1 MENAQLADLHPFP
14 HEMDVKY
21 NMLRSLL
28 MYGVADM

>member
-1 MENAQLADLHPFP
+1 MENAQLADLHPFL

-21 NMLRSLL
+21 DMLRSLV